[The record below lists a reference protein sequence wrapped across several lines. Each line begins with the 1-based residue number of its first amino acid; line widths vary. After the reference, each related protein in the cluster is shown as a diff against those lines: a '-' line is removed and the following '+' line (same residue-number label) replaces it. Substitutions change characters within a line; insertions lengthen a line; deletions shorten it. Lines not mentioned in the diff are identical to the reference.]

1 MAQDT
6 ANNQARMNVVQGL
19 AGTDAD
25 MAAAKAARFNATD
38 PYYAQLPG
46 QKVDPAPV
54 LQALDALHNSSLG
67 VRPNIKSAAASL
79 KAEITSRAG
88 PDGMIPADIL
98 SGIHENAGSHLGPMA
113 SAQEKKALGPIKSS
127 IVDALD
133 AAVPGY
139 RANLAAY
146 ASHSQPIGDMQA
158 ARALRDSIDRGGR
171 DASGNPVASLSQL
184 KAALGKN
191 DRARFPMSPQAEA

>member
-1 MAQDT
+1 M
-6 ANNQARMNVVQGL
+6 R
-19 AGTDAD
+19 
-25 MAAAKAARFNATD
+25 KAVKEAV
-38 PYYAQLPG
+38 G
-46 QKVDPAPV
+46 
-54 LQALDALHNSSLG
+54 
-67 VRPNIKSAAASL
+67 SL
-79 KAEITSRAG
+79 KAEITSRTG
-88 PDGMIPADIL
+88 PDGMIPADIM
-98 SGIHENAGSHLGPMA
+98 SGLHENAASHLGPMA

-158 ARALRDSIDRGGR
+158 ARALRDTIDRGGR
-171 DASGNPVASLSQL
+171 DAGGNQVVSLSQV
-184 KAALGKN
+184 KSALGKN